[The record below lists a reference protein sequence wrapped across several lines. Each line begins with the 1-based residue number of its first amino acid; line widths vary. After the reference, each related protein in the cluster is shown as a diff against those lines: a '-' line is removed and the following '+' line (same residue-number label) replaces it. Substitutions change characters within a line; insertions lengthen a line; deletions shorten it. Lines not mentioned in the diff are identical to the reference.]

1 MNPGAPTTDTI
12 AAIATPVGA
21 GGIGVVRISGPES
34 LWIARRLTRRSRDP
48 KPRYAHL
55 VRIFDGNNDL
65 IDQALLLFMPGPRS
79 YTGEDV
85 AELSCHGG
93 SVAIRRVL
101 DSALAAGARPAGPGE
116 FTLRAF
122 LNGRLDLA
130 QAEAVA
136 DLVAAPTPAA
146 LAVAANQLA
155 GRLSDAVGDMRSA
168 CLDLLAQMEAEVD
181 FDEDEVPPMDRA
193 LLASTPSTRC
203 HERLEDALATAGRG
217 IMQRHGVRVALVG
230 SPNVG
235 KSSLMNALLS
245 TDRAIVTEIP
255 GTTRDVLEE
264 SFDLDGIPIVLNDT
278 AGLRDT
284 RDPCRDPWASNEAP
298 ALSKAPMPSFSCSTP
313 AAHSSATTRLPPPA
327 SARAAKPTIVA
338 LNKRDLPHAVRA
350 TDVSDLVP
358 PTPPSSTPPPSA
370 RMSTSYAK
378 PFATSSAW
386 PVPTAVSRS
395 WPASAIR
402 KPSPAPAT
410 SSPPPVAPWPTTSRP
425 TSSASA
431 SAAPSTPSAKSPANP
446 PPKTCSTSSSPSSA
460 SASKPQPL
468 GLVSAQHYRAGWP
481 VIRQPRMPQKVP
493 ANQRV
498 ERHALRGELDTRKMP
513 GNHPVQARNIDLG
526 VIRGDLAAPQDT
538 GHA

>member
-1 MNPGAPTTDTI
+1 MNPSASTTDTI

-21 GGIGVVRISGPES
+21 GGIGIVRISGPES
-34 LWIARRLTRRSRDP
+34 LWIARRLTRRNCDP

-55 VRIFDGNNDL
+55 ARIYDGNNDL

-93 SVAIRRVL
+93 PVALRRVL

-122 LNGRLDLA
+122 LSGRLDLA

-146 LAVAANQLA
+146 VAVAANQLA
-155 GRLSDAVGDMRSA
+155 GRLSDAVGEMRTA

-193 LLASTPSTRC
+193 LLASTLDSL
-203 HERLEDALATAGRG
+203 HERLEDVLATAGRG

-264 SFDLDGIPIVLNDT
+264 SFDLDGVPIVLSDT
-278 AGLRDT
+278 AGLRET
-284 RDPCRDPWASNEAP
+284 RDPVETLGVERSSRALQGADAVVLVLDASRPLLGNDE
-298 ALSKAPMPSFSCSTP
+298 S
-313 AAHSSATTRLPPPA
+313 AADRVR
-327 SARAAKPTIVA
+327 RAAKPTIVA

-350 TDVSDLVP
+350 ADVRDLAP
-358 PTPPSSTPPPSA
+358 NA
-370 RMSTSYAK
+370 
-378 PFATSSAW
+378 
-386 PVPTAVSRS
+386 PVVHTA
-395 WPASAIR
+395 AIR
-402 KPSPAPAT
+402 ED
-410 SSPPPVAPWPTTSRP
+410 VNELR
-425 TSSASA
+425 
-431 SAAPSTPSAKSPANP
+431 
-446 PPKTCSTSSSPSSA
+446 
-460 SASKPQPL
+460 
-468 GLVSAQHYRAGWP
+468 
-481 VIRQPRMPQKVP
+481 
-493 ANQRV
+493 
-498 ERHALRGELDTRKMP
+498 EALRHVISLAGADGGLALVASVRHQEALTR
-513 GNHPVQARNIDLG
+513 ARDE
-526 VIRGDLAAPQDT
+526 LAAARRAVADDQPSDFVSIGVRGAVNALGEIT
-538 GHA
+538 GESATEDLLDVIFSKFCIGK

>member
-1 MNPGAPTTDTI
+1 MNPSASTTDTI

-21 GGIGVVRISGPES
+21 GGIGIVRVSGPES
-34 LWIARRLTRRSRDP
+34 LWIARRLTRRARDP

-55 VRIFDGNNDL
+55 ARVYDGNNDL
-65 IDQALLLFMPGPRS
+65 IDQALLLFMPAPRS

-93 SVAIRRVL
+93 PVALRRVL

-155 GRLSDAVGDMRSA
+155 GRLSDAVGEMRSA

-193 LLASTPSTRC
+193 LLAATLDSLQL
-203 HERLEDALATAGRG
+203 RLEEALATAGRG

-264 SFDLDGIPIVLNDT
+264 SFDLDGVPIVLNDT

-284 RDPCRDPWASNEAP
+284 RDPVESLGVERTSRALEGADAVVLVLDASRPLLGNDE
-298 ALSKAPMPSFSCSTP
+298 T
-313 AAHSSATTRLPPPA
+313 AAERVR
-327 SARAAKPTIVA
+327 RAAKPTIVA

-350 TDVSDLVP
+350 ADVSDLAP
-358 PTPPSSTPPPSA
+358 NA
-370 RMSTSYAK
+370 
-378 PFATSSAW
+378 
-386 PVPTAVSRS
+386 PVVHTA
-395 WPASAIR
+395 AIR
-402 KPSPAPAT
+402 EDVNELREALRHVTGLAGADGGLALVASVRHHEALTRARDELAGARRAVAEDQPSD
-410 SSPPPVAPWPTTSRP
+410 
-425 TSSASA
+425 
-431 SAAPSTPSAKSPANP
+431 
-446 PPKTCSTSSSPSSA
+446 
-460 SASKPQPL
+460 
-468 GLVSAQHYRAGWP
+468 LVSIGVRGAVNALGEITGESATEDLLD
-481 VIRQPRMPQKVP
+481 VIFSKFCI
-493 ANQRV
+493 
-498 ERHALRGELDTRKMP
+498 GK
-513 GNHPVQARNIDLG
+513 
-526 VIRGDLAAPQDT
+526 
-538 GHA
+538 

>member
-1 MNPGAPTTDTI
+1 MNPGATTTDTI
-12 AAIATPVGA
+12 AAIATPIGA

-34 LWIARRLTRRSRDP
+34 LWIARRLTRRTRDP
-48 KPRYAHL
+48 KSRYAHL
-55 VRIFDGNNDL
+55 VRVYDGNNDL

-93 SVAIRRVL
+93 PVALRRVL
-101 DSALAAGARPAGPGE
+101 DGALAAGARPAGPGE

-155 GRLSDAVGDMRSA
+155 GRLSDAVGEMRSA

-181 FDEDEVPPMDRA
+181 FDEDEVPPMDRT
-193 LLASTPSTRC
+193 LLASTLDSLY
-203 HERLEDALATAGRG
+203 ERLQDALATAGRG

-264 SFDLDGIPIVLNDT
+264 SFDLDGVPIVLSDT

-284 RDPCRDPWASNEAP
+284 HDPVESLGVERSSRALEGADAAVLVLDASRPLLGNDE
-298 ALSKAPMPSFSCSTP
+298 T
-313 AAHSSATTRLPPPA
+313 AA
-327 SARAAKPTIVA
+327 ARVRQAAKPTIIA

-350 TDVSDLVP
+350 ADIRDLAPDAPVVHTAAIREDVSELREALRHVIGLAGADGGLALVASVRHQEALTRARDELAAARRAVADDQPSDLVSIGVRGAVNALGEI
-358 PTPPSSTPPPSA
+358 TGESA
-370 RMSTSYAK
+370 TEDLLDVI
-378 PFATSSAW
+378 F
-386 PVPTAVSRS
+386 
-395 WPASAIR
+395 
-402 KPSPAPAT
+402 
-410 SSPPPVAPWPTTSRP
+410 
-425 TSSASA
+425 
-431 SAAPSTPSAKSPANP
+431 
-446 PPKTCSTSSSPSSA
+446 
-460 SASKPQPL
+460 SKFCI
-468 GLVSAQHYRAGWP
+468 G
-481 VIRQPRMPQKVP
+481 K
-493 ANQRV
+493 
-498 ERHALRGELDTRKMP
+498 
-513 GNHPVQARNIDLG
+513 
-526 VIRGDLAAPQDT
+526 
-538 GHA
+538 

>member
-1 MNPGAPTTDTI
+1 MNPGITTTDTI
-12 AAIATPVGA
+12 AAIATPVGS
-21 GGIGVVRISGPES
+21 GGIGVVRISGPQA
-34 LWIARRLTRRSRDP
+34 LWIARRVTRRSRDP

-55 VRIFDGNNDL
+55 ARVYDGNNEL

-93 SVAIRRVL
+93 PVALRRVL
-101 DSALAAGARPAGPGE
+101 DSILAAGARPAGPGE

-155 GRLSDAVGDMRSA
+155 GRLSDAVGEMRNA

-181 FDEDEVPPMDRA
+181 FDEDEVPAMDRA
-193 LLASTPSTRC
+193 VVAATLDSL
-203 HERLEDALATAGRG
+203 HQRLEDALASAGRG

-278 AGLRDT
+278 AGLRET
-284 RDPCRDPWASNEAP
+284 HDPVEILGVERSSRALEGADAVVLVLDASRP
-298 ALSKAPMPSFSCSTP
+298 LLGSD
-313 AAHSSATTRLPPPA
+313 ATA
-327 SARAAKPTIVA
+327 GARVRQAAKPTIVA

-350 TDVSDLVP
+350 DDVRDLAPGAPIV
-358 PTPPSSTPPPSA
+358 
-370 RMSTSYAK
+370 R
-378 PFATSSAW
+378 
-386 PVPTAVSRS
+386 TA
-395 WPASAIR
+395 AIR
-402 KPSPAPAT
+402 ED
-410 SSPPPVAPWPTTSRP
+410 V
-425 TSSASA
+425 
-431 SAAPSTPSAKSPANP
+431 NE
-446 PPKTCSTSSSPSSA
+446 
-460 SASKPQPL
+460 L
-468 GLVSAQHYRAGWP
+468 
-481 VIRQPRMPQKVP
+481 RQ
-493 ANQRV
+493 
-498 ERHALRGELDTRKMP
+498 ALR
-513 GNHPVQARNIDLG
+513 Q
-526 VIRGDLAAPQDT
+526 VIGLAAADGGLALVASVRHQEALTRARDELAGARRAVADDEPSDFVSIGVRGAVNALGEIT
-538 GHA
+538 GESATEDLLDVIFSKFCIGK

>member
-1 MNPGAPTTDTI
+1 MNPSASTTDTI

-21 GGIGVVRISGPES
+21 GGIGIVRISGSES
-34 LWIARRLTRRSRDP
+34 LWIARRLTRRTRDP
-48 KPRYAHL
+48 KSRYAHL
-55 VRIFDGNNDL
+55 VRVYDGNNDL

-93 SVAIRRVL
+93 PVALRRVL

-146 LAVAANQLA
+146 LTVAANQLA
-155 GRLSDAVGDMRSA
+155 GRLSDAVREMRTA

-193 LLASTPSTRC
+193 LLASTLDSLHR
-203 HERLEDALATAGRG
+203 RLEDALATAGRG

-264 SFDLDGIPIVLNDT
+264 SFDLDGVPIVLSDT

-284 RDPCRDPWASNEAP
+284 HDLVESLGVERSSRALEGADAVILVLDASRPLLGNDE
-298 ALSKAPMPSFSCSTP
+298 T
-313 AAHSSATTRLPPPA
+313 AA
-327 SARAAKPTIVA
+327 ARVRSAAKPTIVA

-350 TDVSDLVP
+350 TDVGDLAPNALIVHTAAIREDVNELREALRHVIGLAGADGGLALVASVRHQEALTRARDELAAARRAVADDQPSDLVSIGVRGAVNALGEI
-358 PTPPSSTPPPSA
+358 TGESA
-370 RMSTSYAK
+370 TEDLLDVI
-378 PFATSSAW
+378 F
-386 PVPTAVSRS
+386 
-395 WPASAIR
+395 
-402 KPSPAPAT
+402 
-410 SSPPPVAPWPTTSRP
+410 
-425 TSSASA
+425 
-431 SAAPSTPSAKSPANP
+431 
-446 PPKTCSTSSSPSSA
+446 
-460 SASKPQPL
+460 SKFCI
-468 GLVSAQHYRAGWP
+468 G
-481 VIRQPRMPQKVP
+481 K
-493 ANQRV
+493 
-498 ERHALRGELDTRKMP
+498 
-513 GNHPVQARNIDLG
+513 
-526 VIRGDLAAPQDT
+526 
-538 GHA
+538 

>member
-1 MNPGAPTTDTI
+1 MNPGASATDTI
-12 AAIATPVGA
+12 AAIATPVGS
-21 GGIGVVRISGPES
+21 GGIGVVRISGPQA
-34 LWIARRLTRRSRDP
+34 LWIARRVTRRSRDP

-55 VRIFDGNNDL
+55 ARVYDGNNEL

-93 SVAIRRVL
+93 PIALRRVL
-101 DSALAAGARPAGPGE
+101 DSILAAGARPAGPGE

-155 GRLSDAVGDMRSA
+155 GRLSDAVGDMRAA

-181 FDEDEVPPMDRA
+181 FDEDEIPAMDRA
-193 LLASTPSTRC
+193 VVAATLDSL
-203 HERLEDALATAGRG
+203 HQRLEDALASAGRG

-264 SFDLDGIPIVLNDT
+264 SFDLDGVPIVLNDT
-278 AGLRDT
+278 AGLRET
-284 RDPCRDPWASNEAP
+284 HDPVETLGVERSSRALESADAVVLVLDASRPLLGNDE
-298 ALSKAPMPSFSCSTP
+298 TT
-313 AAHSSATTRLPPPA
+313 AARIRQAV
-327 SARAAKPTIVA
+327 KPTIVA

-350 TDVSDLVP
+350 DDVRDLVAGAP
-358 PTPPSSTPPPSA
+358 IV
-370 RMSTSYAK
+370 R
-378 PFATSSAW
+378 
-386 PVPTAVSRS
+386 TA
-395 WPASAIR
+395 AIR
-402 KPSPAPAT
+402 EDVNELRQALRH
-410 SSPPPVAPWPTTSRP
+410 VI
-425 TSSASA
+425 
-431 SAAPSTPSAKSPANP
+431 
-446 PPKTCSTSSSPSSA
+446 
-460 SASKPQPL
+460 
-468 GLVSAQHYRAGWP
+468 GLVGGDGGLALVASVRHQEALTRARDELAGARRAVTDDEPSDFISIGVRGAVDALGEITGESATEDLLD
-481 VIRQPRMPQKVP
+481 VIFSKFCI
-493 ANQRV
+493 
-498 ERHALRGELDTRKMP
+498 GK
-513 GNHPVQARNIDLG
+513 
-526 VIRGDLAAPQDT
+526 
-538 GHA
+538 

>member
-1 MNPGAPTTDTI
+1 MNPGATTTDTI

-34 LWIARRLTRRSRDP
+34 LWIARRLTRRTRDP

-55 VRIFDGNNDL
+55 ARIYDGNNDL

-93 SVAIRRVL
+93 PVALRRVL

-155 GRLSDAVGDMRSA
+155 GRLSDAVGEMRSA

-193 LLASTPSTRC
+193 LLASTLDSL
-203 HERLEDALATAGRG
+203 HQRLEDALATAGRG

-264 SFDLDGIPIVLNDT
+264 SFDLDGVPIVLNDT
-278 AGLRDT
+278 AGLRET
-284 RDPCRDPWASNEAP
+284 RDPVETLGVERSSRALEGADAVVLVLDASRPLLGNDE
-298 ALSKAPMPSFSCSTP
+298 T
-313 AAHSSATTRLPPPA
+313 AA
-327 SARAAKPTIVA
+327 ARVRTAAKPTIVA

-350 TDVSDLVP
+350 ADVRDLAPNAPVVHTAAIREDVNELREALRHVIGLAGADGGLALVASVRHQEALTRARDELAAAHRAVADDQPSDLVSIGVRGAVNALGEI
-358 PTPPSSTPPPSA
+358 TGESA
-370 RMSTSYAK
+370 TEDLLDVI
-378 PFATSSAW
+378 F
-386 PVPTAVSRS
+386 
-395 WPASAIR
+395 
-402 KPSPAPAT
+402 
-410 SSPPPVAPWPTTSRP
+410 
-425 TSSASA
+425 
-431 SAAPSTPSAKSPANP
+431 
-446 PPKTCSTSSSPSSA
+446 
-460 SASKPQPL
+460 SKFCI
-468 GLVSAQHYRAGWP
+468 G
-481 VIRQPRMPQKVP
+481 K
-493 ANQRV
+493 
-498 ERHALRGELDTRKMP
+498 
-513 GNHPVQARNIDLG
+513 
-526 VIRGDLAAPQDT
+526 
-538 GHA
+538 

>member
-1 MNPGAPTTDTI
+1 MNPSASTTDTI

-34 LWIARRLTRRSRDP
+34 LWIARRLTRRARDP
-48 KPRYAHL
+48 KPRFAHL
-55 VRIFDGNNDL
+55 VRVYDGNNEL

-93 SVAIRRVL
+93 PVALRRVL

-155 GRLSDAVGDMRSA
+155 GRLSDAVGEMRTA

-193 LLASTPSTRC
+193 LLASTLDSL

-264 SFDLDGIPIVLNDT
+264 SFDLDGVPIVLNDT

-284 RDPCRDPWASNEAP
+284 HDPVESLGVERSSRALEGADAVVLVLDASRPLLGNDE
-298 ALSKAPMPSFSCSTP
+298 T
-313 AAHSSATTRLPPPA
+313 AA
-327 SARAAKPTIVA
+327 ARVRSAAKPTIVA

-350 TDVSDLVP
+350 ADVSDLAPNALIVH
-358 PTPPSSTPPPSA
+358 
-370 RMSTSYAK
+370 
-378 PFATSSAW
+378 
-386 PVPTAVSRS
+386 TA
-395 WPASAIR
+395 AIR
-402 KPSPAPAT
+402 EDVSELRQALRHVIGLAGANGGLALVASVRHQEALTRARDELTAARRAVADDQPSD
-410 SSPPPVAPWPTTSRP
+410 
-425 TSSASA
+425 
-431 SAAPSTPSAKSPANP
+431 
-446 PPKTCSTSSSPSSA
+446 
-460 SASKPQPL
+460 
-468 GLVSAQHYRAGWP
+468 LVSIGVRGA
-481 VIRQPRMPQKVP
+481 V
-493 ANQRV
+493 N
-498 ERHALRGELDTRKMP
+498 ALGEITGESATEDLLDVTFAKFCI
-513 GNHPVQARNIDLG
+513 GK
-526 VIRGDLAAPQDT
+526 
-538 GHA
+538 

>member
-1 MNPGAPTTDTI
+1 MNPGATTTDTI

-34 LWIARRLTRRSRDP
+34 LWIARRLTRRTRDP

-55 VRIFDGNNDL
+55 ARIYDGNNEL

-93 SVAIRRVL
+93 PVALRRVL
-101 DSALAAGARPAGPGE
+101 DSTLAAGARPAGPGE

-122 LNGRLDLA
+122 LNDRLDLA

-155 GRLSDAVGDMRSA
+155 GRLSDAVGEMRSA

-193 LLASTPSTRC
+193 LLASTLDSL
-203 HERLEDALATAGRG
+203 HERLEGALATAGRG

-245 TDRAIVTEIP
+245 TDRAIVTEVP

-264 SFDLDGIPIVLNDT
+264 SFDLDGVPIVLNDT
-278 AGLRDT
+278 AGLRET
-284 RDPCRDPWASNEAP
+284 RDPVETLGVERSSRALEGADAVVLVLDASRPLLGNDE
-298 ALSKAPMPSFSCSTP
+298 T
-313 AAHSSATTRLPPPA
+313 AA
-327 SARAAKPTIVA
+327 ARVRTAAKPTIVA

-350 TDVSDLVP
+350 ADVSDLAP
-358 PTPPSSTPPPSA
+358 NA
-370 RMSTSYAK
+370 
-378 PFATSSAW
+378 
-386 PVPTAVSRS
+386 PVVHTA
-395 WPASAIR
+395 AIR
-402 KPSPAPAT
+402 EDVNELRQALRHVIGLAGADGGLALVASVRHQEALTRARDELAAARRAVADDQPSD
-410 SSPPPVAPWPTTSRP
+410 
-425 TSSASA
+425 
-431 SAAPSTPSAKSPANP
+431 
-446 PPKTCSTSSSPSSA
+446 
-460 SASKPQPL
+460 
-468 GLVSAQHYRAGWP
+468 LVSIGVRGAVNALGEITGESATEDLLD
-481 VIRQPRMPQKVP
+481 VIFSKFCI
-493 ANQRV
+493 
-498 ERHALRGELDTRKMP
+498 GK
-513 GNHPVQARNIDLG
+513 
-526 VIRGDLAAPQDT
+526 
-538 GHA
+538 

>member
-1 MNPGAPTTDTI
+1 MNSGAPTTDTI

-21 GGIGVVRISGPES
+21 GGIGIVRISGPES
-34 LWIARRLTRRSRDP
+34 LWIARRLTRRARDP

-55 VRIFDGNNDL
+55 VRVYDGNNDL
-65 IDQALLLFMPGPRS
+65 IDQSLLLFMPGPRS

-93 SVAIRRVL
+93 PVALRRVL

-155 GRLSDAVGDMRSA
+155 GRLSDAVGEMRSA

-193 LLASTPSTRC
+193 LLATALDSL
-203 HERLEDALATAGRG
+203 HERLQEALATAGRG

-264 SFDLDGIPIVLNDT
+264 SFDLDGVPIVLNDT

-284 RDPCRDPWASNEAP
+284 HDPVETLGVERSSRALEGADAAVLVLDASRPLLGNDE
-298 ALSKAPMPSFSCSTP
+298 S
-313 AAHSSATTRLPPPA
+313 AADRVR
-327 SARAAKPTIVA
+327 RAAKPTIVA

-350 TDVSDLVP
+350 ADVRDLAP
-358 PTPPSSTPPPSA
+358 NA
-370 RMSTSYAK
+370 
-378 PFATSSAW
+378 
-386 PVPTAVSRS
+386 PVVHTA
-395 WPASAIR
+395 AIR
-402 KPSPAPAT
+402 ED
-410 SSPPPVAPWPTTSRP
+410 VNELR
-425 TSSASA
+425 
-431 SAAPSTPSAKSPANP
+431 
-446 PPKTCSTSSSPSSA
+446 
-460 SASKPQPL
+460 
-468 GLVSAQHYRAGWP
+468 
-481 VIRQPRMPQKVP
+481 
-493 ANQRV
+493 
-498 ERHALRGELDTRKMP
+498 EALRHVISLAGADGGLALVASVRHQEALTR
-513 GNHPVQARNIDLG
+513 ARDE
-526 VIRGDLAAPQDT
+526 LAAARRAVADDQPSDFVSIGVRGAVNALGEIT
-538 GHA
+538 GESATEDLLDVIFSKFCIGK

>member
-1 MNPGAPTTDTI
+1 MNSGAPTSDTI
-12 AAIATPVGA
+12 AAIATPIGS

-34 LWIARRLTRRSRDP
+34 LWIARRVTRRDRDP

-55 VRIFDGNNDL
+55 ARVYDGNNEL
-65 IDQALLLFMPGPRS
+65 IDQALLLFMPGPGS

-93 SVAIRRVL
+93 PVALRRVL
-101 DSALAAGARPAGPGE
+101 DSILAAGARPAGPGE

-155 GRLSDAVGDMRSA
+155 GRLSDAVGEMRSA

-193 LLASTPSTRC
+193 LLASTLDSLRQ
-203 HERLEDALATAGRG
+203 RLQAALATAGRG

-264 SFDLDGIPIVLNDT
+264 SFELDGVPIVLNDT
-278 AGLRDT
+278 AGLRET
-284 RDPCRDPWASNEAP
+284 HDPVETLGVERSSRALESADAVVLVLDASRPLLGNDV
-298 ALSKAPMPSFSCSTP
+298 T
-313 AAHSSATTRLPPPA
+313 A
-327 SARAAKPTIVA
+327 SERVRQAAKPTIVA

-350 TDVSDLVP
+350 DDVRDLAPGAPIVH
-358 PTPPSSTPPPSA
+358 TAAIREDVNELRQALRQVIGLAGADGSLALVASVRHQEALTRARDELASA
-370 RMSTSYAK
+370 RRAVAEDQPSDFVSIGVRGAVNALGEITGES
-378 PFATSSAW
+378 ATEDLLD
-386 PVPTAVSRS
+386 V
-395 WPASAIR
+395 IF
-402 KPSPAPAT
+402 
-410 SSPPPVAPWPTTSRP
+410 
-425 TSSASA
+425 
-431 SAAPSTPSAKSPANP
+431 
-446 PPKTCSTSSSPSSA
+446 
-460 SASKPQPL
+460 SKFCI
-468 GLVSAQHYRAGWP
+468 G
-481 VIRQPRMPQKVP
+481 K
-493 ANQRV
+493 
-498 ERHALRGELDTRKMP
+498 
-513 GNHPVQARNIDLG
+513 
-526 VIRGDLAAPQDT
+526 
-538 GHA
+538 

>member
-1 MNPGAPTTDTI
+1 MNPGATTTDTI

-34 LWIARRLTRRSRDP
+34 LWIARRLTRRTRDP

-55 VRIFDGNNDL
+55 VRIYDGNNEL

-85 AELSCHGG
+85 AELSCHG
-93 SVAIRRVL
+93 SPVALRRVL
-101 DSALAAGARPAGPGE
+101 DSTLAAGARPAGPGE

-155 GRLSDAVGDMRSA
+155 GRLSDAVSEMRSA

-193 LLASTPSTRC
+193 LLASTLDSLYQ
-203 HERLEDALATAGRG
+203 RLEDALATAGRG

-264 SFDLDGIPIVLNDT
+264 SFDLDGVPIVLNDT
-278 AGLRDT
+278 AGLRET
-284 RDPCRDPWASNEAP
+284 RDPVETLGVERSSRALEGADAVVLVLDASRPLLGNDE
-298 ALSKAPMPSFSCSTP
+298 T
-313 AAHSSATTRLPPPA
+313 AA
-327 SARAAKPTIVA
+327 ARVRTAAKPTIVA

-350 TDVSDLVP
+350 ADVRDFAPNAPVVHTAAIREDVNELREALRHVIGLAGADGGLALVASVRHQEALTRARDELAAAHRAVSDDQPSDLVSIGVRGAVNALGEI
-358 PTPPSSTPPPSA
+358 TGESA
-370 RMSTSYAK
+370 TEDLLDVI
-378 PFATSSAW
+378 F
-386 PVPTAVSRS
+386 
-395 WPASAIR
+395 
-402 KPSPAPAT
+402 
-410 SSPPPVAPWPTTSRP
+410 
-425 TSSASA
+425 
-431 SAAPSTPSAKSPANP
+431 
-446 PPKTCSTSSSPSSA
+446 
-460 SASKPQPL
+460 SKFCI
-468 GLVSAQHYRAGWP
+468 G
-481 VIRQPRMPQKVP
+481 K
-493 ANQRV
+493 
-498 ERHALRGELDTRKMP
+498 
-513 GNHPVQARNIDLG
+513 
-526 VIRGDLAAPQDT
+526 
-538 GHA
+538 

>member
-1 MNPGAPTTDTI
+1 MNPSASTTDTI

-21 GGIGVVRISGPES
+21 GGIGIVRISGSES
-34 LWIARRLTRRSRDP
+34 LWIARRLTRRTRDP
-48 KPRYAHL
+48 KSRYAHL
-55 VRIFDGNNDL
+55 VRVYDGNNDL
-65 IDQALLLFMPGPRS
+65 IDQALLLFMPSPRS

-93 SVAIRRVL
+93 PVALRRVL

-155 GRLSDAVGDMRSA
+155 GRLSDAVGEMRSA

-193 LLASTPSTRC
+193 LLASTLDSLHR
-203 HERLEDALATAGRG
+203 RLEDALATAGRG

-264 SFDLDGIPIVLNDT
+264 SFDLDGVPIVLNDT

-284 RDPCRDPWASNEAP
+284 HDPVESLGVERSSRALEGADAVILVLDASRPLLGNDE
-298 ALSKAPMPSFSCSTP
+298 T
-313 AAHSSATTRLPPPA
+313 AA
-327 SARAAKPTIVA
+327 ARVRSAAKPTIIA

-350 TDVSDLVP
+350 ADVGDLAPNALIVHTAAIREDVNELREALRHVIGLAGADGGLALVASVRHQEALTRARDELAAARRAVADDQPSDLVSIGVRGAVNALGEI
-358 PTPPSSTPPPSA
+358 TGESA
-370 RMSTSYAK
+370 TEDLLDVI
-378 PFATSSAW
+378 F
-386 PVPTAVSRS
+386 
-395 WPASAIR
+395 
-402 KPSPAPAT
+402 
-410 SSPPPVAPWPTTSRP
+410 
-425 TSSASA
+425 
-431 SAAPSTPSAKSPANP
+431 
-446 PPKTCSTSSSPSSA
+446 
-460 SASKPQPL
+460 SKFCI
-468 GLVSAQHYRAGWP
+468 G
-481 VIRQPRMPQKVP
+481 K
-493 ANQRV
+493 
-498 ERHALRGELDTRKMP
+498 
-513 GNHPVQARNIDLG
+513 
-526 VIRGDLAAPQDT
+526 
-538 GHA
+538 

>member
-1 MNPGAPTTDTI
+1 MNPGASTTDTI

-34 LWIARRLTRRSRDP
+34 LWIARRLTRRARDP

-55 VRIFDGNNDL
+55 ARVYDGNNEL

-93 SVAIRRVL
+93 PVALRRVL

-193 LLASTPSTRC
+193 LLASTLDSL
-203 HERLEDALATAGRG
+203 HQRLEDALATAGRG

-264 SFDLDGIPIVLNDT
+264 SFDLDGVPIVLNDT
-278 AGLRDT
+278 AGLRET
-284 RDPCRDPWASNEAP
+284 RDPVETLGVERSSRALEGADAVVLVLDASRPLLGNDE
-298 ALSKAPMPSFSCSTP
+298 T
-313 AAHSSATTRLPPPA
+313 AA
-327 SARAAKPTIVA
+327 ARVRTAAKPTIVA

-350 TDVSDLVP
+350 ADVRDFAPNAPVVHTAAIREDVNELREALRHVIGLAGADGGLALVASVRHQEALTRARDELAAAHRAVSDDQPSDLVSIGVRGAVNALGEI
-358 PTPPSSTPPPSA
+358 TGESA
-370 RMSTSYAK
+370 TEDLLDVI
-378 PFATSSAW
+378 F
-386 PVPTAVSRS
+386 
-395 WPASAIR
+395 
-402 KPSPAPAT
+402 
-410 SSPPPVAPWPTTSRP
+410 
-425 TSSASA
+425 
-431 SAAPSTPSAKSPANP
+431 
-446 PPKTCSTSSSPSSA
+446 
-460 SASKPQPL
+460 SKFCI
-468 GLVSAQHYRAGWP
+468 G
-481 VIRQPRMPQKVP
+481 K
-493 ANQRV
+493 
-498 ERHALRGELDTRKMP
+498 
-513 GNHPVQARNIDLG
+513 
-526 VIRGDLAAPQDT
+526 
-538 GHA
+538 

>member
-1 MNPGAPTTDTI
+1 MNPGASTTDTI

-34 LWIARRLTRRSRDP
+34 LWIARRLTRRARDP

-55 VRIFDGNNDL
+55 ARVYDGNNEL

-93 SVAIRRVL
+93 PVALRRVL

-193 LLASTPSTRC
+193 LLASTLDSL
-203 HERLEDALATAGRG
+203 HQGLEDALATAGRG

-264 SFDLDGIPIVLNDT
+264 SFDLDGVPIVLNDT
-278 AGLRDT
+278 AGLRET
-284 RDPCRDPWASNEAP
+284 RDPVETLGVERSSRALEGADAVVLVLDASRPLLGNDE
-298 ALSKAPMPSFSCSTP
+298 T
-313 AAHSSATTRLPPPA
+313 AA
-327 SARAAKPTIVA
+327 ARVRTAAKPTIVA

-350 TDVSDLVP
+350 ADVRDLAPNAPVVHTAAIREDVNELREALRHVIGLAGADGGLALVASVRHQEALTRARDELAAAHRAVSDDQPSDLVSIGVRGAVNALGEI
-358 PTPPSSTPPPSA
+358 TGESA
-370 RMSTSYAK
+370 TEDLLDVI
-378 PFATSSAW
+378 F
-386 PVPTAVSRS
+386 
-395 WPASAIR
+395 
-402 KPSPAPAT
+402 
-410 SSPPPVAPWPTTSRP
+410 
-425 TSSASA
+425 
-431 SAAPSTPSAKSPANP
+431 
-446 PPKTCSTSSSPSSA
+446 
-460 SASKPQPL
+460 SKFCI
-468 GLVSAQHYRAGWP
+468 G
-481 VIRQPRMPQKVP
+481 K
-493 ANQRV
+493 
-498 ERHALRGELDTRKMP
+498 
-513 GNHPVQARNIDLG
+513 
-526 VIRGDLAAPQDT
+526 
-538 GHA
+538 

>member
-1 MNPGAPTTDTI
+1 MNPSAPTTDTI

-21 GGIGVVRISGPES
+21 GGIGVVRISGPEA
-34 LWIARRLTRRSRDP
+34 LWIARRVTRRPRDP

-55 VRIFDGNNDL
+55 ARVYDGNNEL

-93 SVAIRRVL
+93 PIALRRVL
-101 DSALAAGARPAGPGE
+101 DSILAAGARPAGPGE

-181 FDEDEVPPMDRA
+181 FDEDEVPAMDRGVVA
-193 LLASTPSTRC
+193 ATLDSL
-203 HERLEDALATAGRG
+203 HQRLEDALASAGRG

-264 SFDLDGIPIVLNDT
+264 SFDLDGVPIVLNDT
-278 AGLRDT
+278 AGLRET
-284 RDPCRDPWASNEAP
+284 RDPVETLGVERSSRALDGADAVVLVLDASRPLLGNDEN
-298 ALSKAPMPSFSCSTP
+298 
-313 AAHSSATTRLPPPA
+313 AAERV
-327 SARAAKPTIVA
+327 RQAAKPTIVS

-350 TDVSDLVP
+350 DDVRDLAPGAPIVRTAAIREDVSELRQALRHV
-358 PTPPSSTPPPSA
+358 
-370 RMSTSYAK
+370 
-378 PFATSSAW
+378 
-386 PVPTAVSRS
+386 
-395 WPASAIR
+395 I
-402 KPSPAPAT
+402 
-410 SSPPPVAPWPTTSRP
+410 
-425 TSSASA
+425 
-431 SAAPSTPSAKSPANP
+431 
-446 PPKTCSTSSSPSSA
+446 
-460 SASKPQPL
+460 
-468 GLVSAQHYRAGWP
+468 GLVGADGGLALVASVRHQEALTRARDELAGARRAVADDEPSDFISIGVRGAVNALGEITGESATEDLLD
-481 VIRQPRMPQKVP
+481 VIFSKFCI
-493 ANQRV
+493 
-498 ERHALRGELDTRKMP
+498 GK
-513 GNHPVQARNIDLG
+513 
-526 VIRGDLAAPQDT
+526 
-538 GHA
+538 

>member
-1 MNPGAPTTDTI
+1 MNPSASTTDTI

-34 LWIARRLTRRSRDP
+34 LWIARRLTRRARDP

-55 VRIFDGNNDL
+55 ARVYDGNNDL

-93 SVAIRRVL
+93 PVALRRVL

-155 GRLSDAVGDMRSA
+155 GRLSDAVGEMRSA

-193 LLASTPSTRC
+193 LLASTLDSL
-203 HERLEDALATAGRG
+203 HERLGDALATAGRG

-284 RDPCRDPWASNEAP
+284 HDPVESLGVERSSRALEGADAVVLVLDASRPLLGNDE
-298 ALSKAPMPSFSCSTP
+298 T
-313 AAHSSATTRLPPPA
+313 AAARVR
-327 SARAAKPTIVA
+327 RAAKPTIVA

-350 TDVSDLVP
+350 GDVRDLAPNAPVVRTAAIREDVNELREALRHVIGLAGADGGLALVASVRHQEALTRARDELAAARRAVSEDQPSDLVSIGVRGAVNALGEI
-358 PTPPSSTPPPSA
+358 TGESA
-370 RMSTSYAK
+370 TEDLLDVI
-378 PFATSSAW
+378 F
-386 PVPTAVSRS
+386 
-395 WPASAIR
+395 
-402 KPSPAPAT
+402 
-410 SSPPPVAPWPTTSRP
+410 
-425 TSSASA
+425 
-431 SAAPSTPSAKSPANP
+431 
-446 PPKTCSTSSSPSSA
+446 
-460 SASKPQPL
+460 SKFCI
-468 GLVSAQHYRAGWP
+468 G
-481 VIRQPRMPQKVP
+481 K
-493 ANQRV
+493 
-498 ERHALRGELDTRKMP
+498 
-513 GNHPVQARNIDLG
+513 
-526 VIRGDLAAPQDT
+526 
-538 GHA
+538 